1 MPIHFQVLSRLSF
14 TAQQLLLPRT
24 VHFNGENVRTN
35 VDECIRRRAAGT
47 IWRDYYLSKSTA
59 RCLSTAI
66 DTKVLL
72 GSDDVVPPDSSFA
85 PPNVRSYHS
94 PTVGIWHPDKLLPG
108 LIWDGGKYNLD
119 SRGGYFNPFAEL
131 PDALL

>member
-14 TAQQLLLPRT
+14 TAQQLLLPAPRT
-24 VHFNGENVRTN
+24 VYSNGDNVRTS
-35 VDECIRRRAAGT
+35 VDETIQRQAACT
-47 IWRDYYLSKSTA
+47 IWRDYCLFKSTA

-72 GSDDVVPPDSSFA
+72 GSDVDVPPDSSFA

-94 PTVGIWHPDKLLPG
+94 PSVGIWHPDKLLPR
-108 LIWDGGKYNLD
+108 LLWDGGK
-119 SRGGYFNPFAEL
+119 
-131 PDALL
+131 